1 MKRKK
6 RKNVRMRAKLFQ
18 LKTVQPCV
26 FNETASIYM
35 LAVFFYV
42 YYISI
47 GDTMIDVNSK
57 TIVKLK
63 EQYNKIYPL
72 IVHRSLERAKSPG
85 DSFDIL
91 DRLWK
96 DIQESM
102 TVEDGEEVCN
112 AFPIVWDDEQHQWV
126 KTDDLFQ
133 SQAFIAKQKERK

>member
-1 MKRKK
+1 
-6 RKNVRMRAKLFQ
+6 
-18 LKTVQPCV
+18 
-26 FNETASIYM
+26 
-35 LAVFFYV
+35 
-42 YYISI
+42 
-47 GDTMIDVNSK
+47 MIDMNSK

-96 DIQESM
+96 DIQESII
-102 TVEDGEEVCN
+102 VEDGKEVCN
-112 AFPIVWDDEQHQWV
+112 AFPIVWDEEQRQWV